1 MSEIEDAAKDVID
14 RSPESKMNAW
24 IGLLV
29 AITATLMAIG
39 NIKDGNVGQAMSQAQ
54 AKAVDTWNYYQA
66 KSTKELLA
74 GNIADQIRTQVE
86 ISTNLTPDVR
96 EKLNGQIAH
105 YTAEAS
111 RYGKEK
117 DEIKKQAEGLEA
129 TYDQL
134 NVLDDQFDMA
144 DAAFT
149 IAIALGGITALTRQK
164 ALFIGATLMVA
175 IGTAFEVSGFAGWS
189 LHPDWLAKL
198 LS

>member
-14 RSPESKMNAW
+14 RSPDSKMNAW

-86 ISTNLTPDVR
+86 TSTNLTSAVR

-105 YTAEAS
+105 
-111 RYGKEK
+111 
-117 DEIKKQAEGLEA
+117 
-129 TYDQL
+129 
-134 NVLDDQFDMA
+134 
-144 DAAFT
+144 
-149 IAIALGGITALTRQK
+149 
-164 ALFIGATLMVA
+164 
-175 IGTAFEVSGFAGWS
+175 
-189 LHPDWLAKL
+189 
-198 LS
+198 